1 MSKIRTL
8 FYTPNSRDRLM
19 FAAHA
24 MQSLIM
30 RHGEDSVEKKSLKD
44 AMDFV
49 TKASY
54 EIADRMMMTMDTS
67 YQQSKVIIQEQ
78 EDKKGEQTGMP
89 WSGETIGE

>member
-1 MSKIRTL
+1 MSKTTTL

-30 RHGEDSVEKKSLKD
+30 RYGEDDVEKKSLTE
-44 AMDFV
+44 AMDFI
-49 TKASY
+49 TKSSY

-67 YQQSKVIIQEQ
+67 YQQSKIIIQEQ
-78 EDKKGEQTGMP
+78 EDKKGEQIEMP

>member
-1 MSKIRTL
+1 MSKTTTI

-24 MQSLIM
+24 MQSLII
-30 RHGEDSVEKKSLKD
+30 RHGEDCVEKKSLKD
-44 AMDFV
+44 AIDFV

-67 YQQSKVIIQEQ
+67 YQQSKIIIQEQ
-78 EDKKGEQTGMP
+78 EDKKGEQIEMP
-89 WSGETIGE
+89 WSGETVGE